1 MRAHGS
7 KPGLRGS
14 RQGELAMRWYRP
26 RYGAGQLA
34 SSAVGDGADG
44 RYGTGQL
51 VSSAAA
57 PIGSDAV
64 SAGVCSGS
72 FQCFGTKNRRMERNT
87 RSARNGKAF
96 GCFYG
101 LERWNGKTPPLPPKG
116 GEGEGFAGRHPDL
129 GSVMA
134 DDRASKAAWVRENLP
149 GCTAVAD
156 AFRAEFGDVRLV
168 FAAEAGHV
176 IGKPGPDGVKL
187 SETVVGRMFPEKL
200 EGRR

>member
-14 RQGELAMRWYRP
+14 RQGELAVRCVGP

-34 SSAVGDGADG
+34 SSAAGDGMDG
-44 RYGTGQL
+44 RYGIGQL
-51 VSSAAA
+51 VPSAAV
-57 PIGSDAV
+57 PSGGDVV
-64 SAGVCSGS
+64 SAGVCSCS
-72 FQCFGTKNRRMERNT
+72 FRWFGTKNRRMERKT

-101 LERWNGKTPPLPPKG
+101 LERENGKTPPLPPKG
-116 GEGEGFAGRHPDL
+116 GEGEGFAGRQPDRW
-129 GSVMA
+129 SVMA

-187 SETVVGRMFPEKL
+187 SETVVGRMFPEKP